1 MLMTHQKIYCLKNG
15 LNYNTMEKI
24 YSKIEENKLLHIINR
39 LDEIEGRHEV
49 VPEDNFIQCATLKMA
64 NGKTFPPHKHIT
76 KDRHYPEQIA
86 QESWVVIKGS
96 VKCVF
101 YDIDDTIIATPIL
114 EAGDASFTL
123 YGGHTY
129 EILEDDTI
137 VYEYKTGPYE
147 GQKLDKAFLQ

>member
-1 MLMTHQKIYCLKNG
+1 
-15 LNYNTMEKI
+15 MEKI
-24 YSKIEENKLLHIINR
+24 YSKVEEGKLLHIINR
-39 LDEIEGRHEV
+39 LDEINGRSEV
-49 VPEDNFIQCATLKMA
+49 VPENNFIQCATLKME

-96 VKCVF
+96 VKCIL
-101 YDIDDTIIATPIL
+101 YDIDDQIISTPIL
-114 EAGDASFTL
+114 YPGDASFTL

-129 EILEDDTI
+129 EILEEDTI

-147 GQKLDKAFLQ
+147 GQKLDKTFL

>member
-1 MLMTHQKIYCLKNG
+1 MKI
-15 LNYNTMEKI
+15 EKI
-24 YSKIEENKLLHIINR
+24 YSKKDPSRLLHVINR
-39 LDEIEGRHEV
+39 WVDFEGRNELI
-49 VPEDNFIQCATLKMA
+49 PENNFIQCALLKMKK
-64 NGKTFPPHKHIT
+64 GKTFLPHRHIT

-86 QESWVVIKGS
+86 QESWVVVKGK
-96 VKCVF
+96 VRCKF
-101 YDIDDTIIATPIL
+101 YDIDNTIIAEPIL

-147 GQKLDKAFLQ
+147 GQKLDKVFI